1 LYLVFVGRTRLPTA
15 SRGWNWIIGGFCLL
29 LFGSL
34 VDITDNFETLNRFV
48 VIGDTETEAFLE
60 KFVGFLGGFIVLAI
74 GLVQWIP
81 QELAERKQA
90 EEELAEKEAL
100 LRITLEHMPG
110 GIFLADANYNYA
122 LFNDYYK
129 NLYDVPDHFIEI
141 GKPVEAVVRHI
152 IRQSADS
159 ETDIEE
165 RVETRMAQFKSG
177 EPGETTRVLSD
188 GQIVRLQHE
197 PIEGGG
203 IASII
208 TDITERKNTEEELR
222 ESQETMRAL
231 ADNLPEFITLKDSEG
246 RFLFVN
252 KRFEEWGGMD
262 RHDVVGKTVH
272 DIYPAEQAAE
282 FDALDRK
289 VMTDQSVMSREV
301 DQYYPD
307 GSTRTVISTRFPVVS
322 SAGETIGL
330 GIVNI
335 DITERKRAEE
345 ELQRNEALLS
355 TVFDTTAVGMVLHA
369 ADGSKRLKINDAFCN
384 HVGYSRKH
392 LLGEAYDKLTH
403 PEDLKESIE
412 LRRQLVNGDIDHFQ
426 LEKRYIHKKGHAVW
440 GDVSSS
446 IIRADGGEVIYF
458 VSFIQDITER
468 KRAEE
473 ELRNSQALL
482 TSSIETMNEG
492 FVLFGPDDRLVVC
505 NDVYRE
511 MFPAMADKLVP
522 GARYTELLD
531 RLIERG
537 QYIHDGMSPA
547 KWREIRLK
555 AHRAADGE
563 PLIRKTSEGRWIIS
577 RERKMPDGSTV
588 GVRTDITELKQ
599 VEEALRESEER
610 LKVQVVDLTDKE
622 ERLEAQAA
630 DLVAIAEYQAIMR
643 DELQKLNQQKDKSFS
658 IIAHDLKGPFNA
670 LLGYSSLLAD
680 KVDHFDKKGVVESAA
695 AVHESAQRV
704 FKLLENLLEW
714 SRLQMG
720 QLKFE
725 PGPVDLKEIID
736 TNLEL
741 YVPLAKEK
749 AIRLTGKRRKS
760 LNVFADAHM
769 VDAIVR
775 NLVNNAIKFTPEKGK
790 VTISARRNGKWAEVE
805 VSDTGVGISADKAA
819 RLFRLDE
826 KTSTVGTGGETGTG
840 LGLHLCKEMVERQG
854 GRIQVK
860 STEGEGS
867 AFRFTL
873 PLHQK

>member
-1 LYLVFVGRTRLPTA
+1 
-15 SRGWNWIIGGFCLL
+15 
-29 LFGSL
+29 
-34 VDITDNFETLNRFV
+34 
-48 VIGDTETEAFLE
+48 
-60 KFVGFLGGFIVLAI
+60 
-74 GLVQWIP
+74 
-81 QELAERKQA
+81 
-90 EEELAEKEAL
+90 
-100 LRITLEHMPG
+100 
-110 GIFLADANYNYA
+110 
-122 LFNDYYK
+122 
-129 NLYDVPDHFIEI
+129 
-141 GKPVEAVVRHI
+141 
-152 IRQSADS
+152 
-159 ETDIEE
+159 
-165 RVETRMAQFKSG
+165 
-177 EPGETTRVLSD
+177 
-188 GQIVRLQHE
+188 
-197 PIEGGG
+197 
-203 IASII
+203 
-208 TDITERKNTEEELR
+208 
-222 ESQETMRAL
+222 
-231 ADNLPEFITLKDSEG
+231 
-246 RFLFVN
+246 
-252 KRFEEWGGMD
+252 
-262 RHDVVGKTVH
+262 
-272 DIYPAEQAAE
+272 
-282 FDALDRK
+282 
-289 VMTDQSVMSREV
+289 
-301 DQYYPD
+301 
-307 GSTRTVISTRFPVVS
+307 
-322 SAGETIGL
+322 
-330 GIVNI
+330 
-335 DITERKRAEE
+335 
-345 ELQRNEALLS
+345 
-355 TVFDTTAVGMVLHA
+355 
-369 ADGSKRLKINDAFCN
+369 
-384 HVGYSRKH
+384 
-392 LLGEAYDKLTH
+392 
-403 PEDLKESIE
+403 
-412 LRRQLVNGDIDHFQ
+412 
-426 LEKRYIHKKGHAVW
+426 
-440 GDVSSS
+440 
-446 IIRADGGEVIYF
+446 
-458 VSFIQDITER
+458 
-468 KRAEE
+468 
-473 ELRNSQALL
+473 
-482 TSSIETMNEG
+482 MNEG